1 MTSFPASW
9 YPLCRSSELKP
20 RQVLKRAAF
29 GMSLAVFRTHSG
41 RAAAIHAQCVHM
53 GADLS
58 YGRVYGERLQCPLH
72 HWEFGVEG
80 RCEHI
85 PEIINIPGRAR
96 QAALACREQYGMV
109 FAFLGG
115 SPTFDFP
122 QFEESD
128 QTLYSHAFSMEFD
141 TPYQVLAAN
150 SFDSQH
156 FSTVHHR
163 TLLEAPTPGSTNP
176 NHFSV
181 RFRARVEGGHFHDRL
196 LRLAGVDLVDLS
208 AHCWGGNNIL
218 AYNARTDARILF
230 TILPISAEKTRVYI
244 LNVIAKRTLPGWPR
258 PVRMIALTIM
268 HLLTIAFLEADVAV
282 MRDLKFKLGTLLPDA
297 DHVFI
302 EWIKYW
308 KSLPHASLSANPE
321 TTFNNPFPT
330 TRVGEATESS

>member
-9 YPLCRSSELKP
+9 YPLCRSFELKP
-20 RQVLKRAAF
+20 RQVLKRHAF
-29 GMSLAVFRTHSG
+29 GVPLAVFRTQSG
-41 RAAAIHAQCVHM
+41 RVAAVHSQCVHM

-72 HWEFGVEG
+72 HWEFGAEG

-96 QAALACREQYGMV
+96 QAAFICREQYGMV

-115 SPTFDFP
+115 TPSFDFP

-128 QTLYSHAFSMEFD
+128 QTLYSRAFSMEFD

-156 FSTVHHR
+156 FSSVHHR
-163 TLLEAPTPGSTNP
+163 TLLEPPIPGSIAP
-176 NHFSV
+176 QHFSV
-181 RFRARVEGGHFHDRL
+181 RFHARVEGGHFNDHL
-196 LRLAGVDLVDLS
+196 LRLVGVDFVDLA

-218 AYNARTDARILF
+218 AYNGRTNARILF
-230 TILPISAEKTRVYI
+230 TIVPITEEKTRVYI
-244 LNVIAKRTLPGWPR
+244 LNVIAKHTLQGWPR
-258 PVRMIALTIM
+258 PIRMLALTMM
-268 HLLTIAFLEADVAV
+268 HALTIAFLKADIAV

-308 KSLPHASLSANPE
+308 KALP
-321 TTFNNPFPT
+321 
-330 TRVGEATESS
+330 RVTPLKLDDT